1 MTLLKAASCLIQNKH
16 THRIL
21 MTMRIR
27 SYSSLLLL
35 VLCCL
40 STFSCKHEDVTTTTP
55 STEDS
60 DRPSFTVQVD
70 LGEIPV
76 LAPEA
81 RTIVSTSSDDATPT
95 PGQGARAFTLTVPT
109 EASGGNYPK
118 LAFAEGDQIPVRLL
132 LYPDRSEASGK
143 PAYYGQKVFYSKGLV
158 NLIVEKGK
166 VKLKERGVEFE
177 GGEYR
182 TASGQMKPLTFT
194 GGIAK
199 NNENVWRMTAIYAP
213 GADATNGHIINFEGK
228 SPLRF
233 LNPGET
239 LTVGQDINIPFV
251 LGMVTGSGK
260 NAVYTPGV
268 PVTLGRNTE
277 KIGLEYESNPSYN
290 DPANYSFTI
299 KKVDGVG
306 FYPAG
311 TLLAFR
317 FRNDMKSLQDLHSEI
332 ASEIWAG
339 SNGSYERQRKT
350 YDYQINKVSIR
361 TTSSKGI
368 FDIGK
373 SVEFT
378 PKEVTTYSFETNQ
391 ALGSDGRDTPWL
403 YVWQSAQHGVKDDLL
418 EITFDLENVDLGV
431 KTHRKVYRATG
442 GMLASGHKY
451 FKKVAL
457 SYDLRLP
464 PLSFF
469 GPTFMTNIDEDAT
482 WGEPWVANAEQG
494 EDHTTKRGIGRSY
507 FAQELFDNNGRLT
520 NTFFIN
526 PQSDAPEYVKKSLRW
541 KLPTIREVYS
551 IFPPSIPRLSAIDNH
566 QYPAQE
572 EKTFSNSQDVIINGE
587 IIRDEALYL
596 TRGGR
601 DLRGQDQKSD
611 ESLRVYYALRYV
623 GTKYVSAWRYIEY
636 GRWHSGPGQP
646 QNGPKFIIQSR
657 NLPLN
662 TGATY
667 DSEHGYWVY
676 NEDKATTYLKT
687 VIAKNEFWSD
697 NVANGDQNLTVL
709 NCYSND
715 PDLKIL
721 KPDVLQRVFPLVGVW
736 PQGSNSGTVGQAFAF
751 WLKPR
756 DSSTKNVQAF
766 QVSNTKRQTL
776 VVQGFP
782 NYYTTKYARAMIL
795 PMVAPGQPGGH

>member
-1 MTLLKAASCLIQNKH
+1 
-16 THRIL
+16 

-40 STFSCKHEDVTTTTP
+40 STLSCKHEDVTSTTPHPTP

-60 DRPSFTVQVD
+60 DRPSFKLQVD

-81 RTIVSTSSDDATPT
+81 RTIVSTSSDDATPA
-95 PGQGARAFTLTVPT
+95 PGQGVRAFTLTVPT
-109 EASGGNYPK
+109 EASRGNYPK

-132 LYPDRSEASGK
+132 LYPERYEPGTNK
-143 PAYYGQKVFYSKGLV
+143 QAYYGQKVFYSKGLV

-166 VKLKERGVEFE
+166 VKLKEKGVEFE
-177 GGEYR
+177 GGEY
-182 TASGQMKPLTFT
+182 TISSGRKKNLEFK
-194 GGIAK
+194 GGIAH
-199 NNENVWRMTAIYAP
+199 NNKDVWRMTAIYTP
-213 GADATNGHIINFEGK
+213 GTDATNGHIINFEGK
-228 SPLRF
+228 APLRF

-239 LTVGQDINIPFV
+239 LTVGRDINIPFV
-251 LGMVTGSGK
+251 LGMVTGQGK

-268 PVTLGRNTE
+268 PVELEINTQ
-277 KIGLEYESNPSYN
+277 KIGWLDENNPKYN
-290 DPANYSFTI
+290 DPENYSFTI
-299 KKVDGVG
+299 KKVPGVG

-332 ASEIWAG
+332 ESEIWEG
-339 SNGSYERQRKT
+339 SNGAYERQRQT
-350 YDYQINKVSIR
+350 YDYKIDKVSIR
-361 TTSSKGI
+361 TTSSKGV

-378 PKEVTTYSFETNQ
+378 PKEVTTYSFNTTQ

-403 YVWQSAQHGVKDDLL
+403 YVWQSAQHGVTDNLL

-431 KTHRKVYRATG
+431 KTQRKVYRATAG
-442 GMLASGHKY
+442 TLAGGHKY

-464 PLSFF
+464 PLSLF

-482 WGEPWVANAEQG
+482 WGEPWVKNAEQG
-494 EDHTTKRGIGRSY
+494 HDHTNMRGIGRSY
-507 FAQELFDNNGRLT
+507 LAKELFDNHGRLT

-526 PQSDAPEYVKKSLRW
+526 PQRDAPEYVKKSLRW
-541 KLPTIREVYS
+541 KLPTLKEVYS
-551 IFPPSIPRLSAIDNH
+551 IFPPSIPHLSAIDKH

-572 EKTFSNSQDVIINGE
+572 EKTFSRTTDVIINGE
-587 IIRDEALYL
+587 KITDEALYL

-601 DLRGQDQKSD
+601 DLRGQNQESD

-623 GTKYVSAWRYIEY
+623 GTKYVSAWRYIEL
-636 GRWHSGPGQP
+636 GRWNSGPRDP
-646 QNGPKFIIQSR
+646 QQGPKFIIQSR
-657 NLPLN
+657 NLPIN

-667 DSEHGYWVY
+667 DSDNRYWVY
-676 NEDKATTYLKT
+676 NEAQATTYLKD

-721 KPDVLQRVFPLVGVW
+721 KPDVLQRVFPLVGIW
-736 PQGSNSGTVGQAFAF
+736 PWGSNSTTIGQAFSF
-751 WLKPR
+751 WLKPKNGSTR
-756 DSSTKNVQAF
+756 DAQVF
-766 QVSNTKRQTL
+766 EVSNTKRSTL
-776 VVQGFP
+776 DVKGFP
-782 NYYTTKYARAMIL
+782 AYSTTTNARAMIL
-795 PMVAPGQPGGH
+795 PMIAPGQRRSN

>member
-1 MTLLKAASCLIQNKH
+1 
-16 THRIL
+16 

-40 STFSCKHEDVTTTTP
+40 STLSCKHEEVTSTTPHPTP

-60 DRPSFTVQVD
+60 DRPSFKVQVD

-81 RTIVSTSSDDATPT
+81 RTIVSTSSDDATPA

-109 EASGGNYPK
+109 EASRGNYPK

-132 LYPDRSEASGK
+132 LYPERYEPGTNK
-143 PAYYGQKVFYSKGLV
+143 QAYYGQKVFYSKGTV
-158 NLIVEKGK
+158 NLTVEKGK
-166 VKLKERGVEFE
+166 VKLKEKGVEFE

-182 TASGQMKPLTFT
+182 TASGQIKPLTFT

-199 NNENVWRMTAIYAP
+199 NNEDVWRMTAIYVP
-213 GADATNGHIINFEGK
+213 GIKDMNGHIINFEGK
-228 SPLRF
+228 APLRF

-239 LTVGQDINIPFV
+239 LIVGTDINIPFV
-251 LGMVTGSGK
+251 LGMVTGQGK

-277 KIGLEYESNPSYN
+277 KIGFEHESNPSYN

-299 KKVDGVG
+299 KKVPGVG

-332 ASEIWAG
+332 ESEIWAG
-339 SNGSYERQRKT
+339 SNGSYERLRKT
-350 YDYQINKVSIR
+350 YDYKIDKVSIR

-378 PKEVTTYSFETNQ
+378 PQEVTTYSFETTQ

-403 YVWQSAQHGVKDDLL
+403 YVWQSAQHGVKDNLL
-418 EITFDLENVDLGV
+418 EITFDLENVDLGI
-431 KTHRKVYRATG
+431 KTHRKVYRATIG
-442 GMLASGHKY
+442 TLASGHKY
-451 FKKVAL
+451 FKNVAL
-457 SYDLRLP
+457 SHDLRLP

-469 GPTFMTNIDEDAT
+469 GPTFMTNIDGDAT
-482 WGEPWVANAEQG
+482 WGEPWVKNAEQG
-494 EDHTTKRGIGRSY
+494 KDHTDMRGIGRSY
-507 FAQELFDNNGRLT
+507 LAKELFDNNGRLT

-526 PQSDAPEYVKKSLRW
+526 PQNDAPEYVKKSLRW
-541 KLPTIREVYS
+541 KLPTLKEVNS
-551 IFPPSIPRLSAIDNH
+551 IFPPSILHLSAIDKH
-566 QYPAQE
+566 HYPAQE
-572 EKTFSNSQDVIINGE
+572 EKTFSKSQEVIINGE
-587 IIRDEALYL
+587 KIADDALYL

-601 DLRGQDQKSD
+601 DLRGQNQESD

-623 GTKYVSAWRYIEY
+623 GTKYVSAWRYIEL
-636 GRWHSGPGQP
+636 GRWNSGPRNP

-667 DSEHGYWVY
+667 DSDNRYWVY
-676 NEDKATTYLKT
+676 NEAQATTYLKD

-736 PQGSNSGTVGQAFAF
+736 PKGSNSATIGQAFAF
-751 WLKPR
+751 WLKP
-756 DSSTKNVQAF
+756 STNSTRNAQAF
-766 QVSNTKRQTL
+766 EVSNTKRSTL
-776 VVQGFP
+776 AVKHFDNGY
-782 NYYTTKYARAMIL
+782 NTTTNARAMIL